1 MKGKRLRPG
10 RGRSIRSWLNR
21 GFILFTLLMLAVLW
35 LVQTVFLESIY
46 KAITTSQIKDIG
58 ADISAHI
65 FSGDL
70 TETLESIVAER
81 QLCAMVVD
89 SRGQVIS
96 SADTLPQCSIHR
108 MGAFGLFYLYAAA
121 DQAGGTYLLEISGDA
136 EEAYRPDFWRQ
147 QLPSGIPVILNKESI
162 IYVQIFD
169 GINGE
174 ERILLLN
181 SVVTPLNTTVQ
192 TIRYVLVAV
201 TALMLMAGACVAAFL
216 SRRIAQPVIRISR
229 AAKDLPRGD
238 YTPCGTPAPREVQ
251 ELDAALQAVAH
262 ELGQVEQLRRDLLAN
277 VSHDLRTPLTL
288 ITGYA
293 EVMRDLPGEN
303 TPENVQIIIDEANHL
318 TSLVNDLLDL
328 SKLQAGAVSLKP
340 ERFNLTGLLRDTAG
354 RFSKMTE
361 TRGCRF
367 TVEADAEIHVDADR
381 TRISQV
387 VYNLLGNALH
397 YAGGAGEIRI
407 RQTVSDGEV
416 KVEVIDHGEGIPPD
430 KLPLVWDRY
439 YKIDRVHRRS
449 AVGTGLG
456 LSIVRGVL
464 ELHHARYGVESE
476 VGKGS
481 DFWFILPVSPDAL
494 PADSQTAP
502 VPDMEEDQ

>member
-10 RGRSIRSWLNR
+10 RGRPIRSWLNR
-21 GFILFTLLMLAVLW
+21 GFILFTLLMLAILW

-46 KAITTSQIKDIG
+46 KAITTSQIKEIG
-58 ADISAHI
+58 ADISTHI
-65 FSGDL
+65 FSDDL
-70 TETLESIVAER
+70 TGTLEAIVSER

-89 SRGQVIS
+89 SHGQVVS

-121 DQAGGTYLLEISGDA
+121 DQAGGSYLLEISGDA
-136 EEAYRPDFWRQ
+136 EEAYRADFWRQ
-147 QLPSGIPVILNKESI
+147 RLPSGIPVILNKESI
-162 IYVQIFD
+162 IYVRIFD

-201 TALMLMAGACVAAFL
+201 TAVLLMVGACVAAFL

-238 YTPCGTPAPREVQ
+238 YAPCGTPAPREVQ
-251 ELDAALQAVAH
+251 ELDATLQAVAR

-340 ERFNLTGLLRDTAG
+340 ERFNLTGLLRETAG

-361 TRGCRF
+361 TKGYKF
-367 TVEADAEIHVDADR
+367 SVEAGAETYVEADR

-397 YAGGAGEIRI
+397 YAGGGGEIQI
-407 RQTVSDGEV
+407 RQTVAGGMV

-464 ELHHARYGVESE
+464 ELHHAQYGVESA

-481 DFWFILPVSPDAL
+481 DFWFTLPVSPDAL
-494 PADSQTAP
+494 PEGNGAQP
-502 VPDMEEDQ
+502 IE